1 MTGVQTCAL
10 PIYHDTRLA
19 VECDGDRYHGSDK
32 WDTDMNR
39 QRVLERAGWRF
50 WRCFASTYV
59 MHKSEVLQ
67 DLVNTLSERG
77 IEPIGAENAPRSVY
91 TEFRT
96 YSSNKAQEQ
105 QLYVDEETLELDEP
119 EKEVYIK
126 SPENTADDNLVVLV
140 GRNGM
145 LIDNFESLVVQTGD
159 HVTYIDI
166 SVPDVKIHVQIVY
179 GADNLERAS

>member
-1 MTGVQTCAL
+1 M
-10 PIYHDTRLA
+10 
-19 VECDGDRYHGSDK
+19 
-32 WDTDMNR
+32 
-39 QRVLERAGWRF
+39 
-50 WRCFASTYV
+50 
-59 MHKSEVLQ
+59 
-67 DLVNTLSERG
+67 
-77 IEPIGAENAPRSVY
+77 
-91 TEFRT
+91 
-96 YSSNKAQEQ
+96 
-105 QLYVDEETLELDEP
+105 YVDEETLELDEP

-179 GADNLERAS
+179 GADNLEAGIINENRPLAQTLLDMAEGDEVELSIPGRPLHKLKIVQITRQSGALNRP

>member
-1 MTGVQTCAL
+1 M
-10 PIYHDTRLA
+10 
-19 VECDGDRYHGSDK
+19 
-32 WDTDMNR
+32 
-39 QRVLERAGWRF
+39 
-50 WRCFASTYV
+50 
-59 MHKSEVLQ
+59 
-67 DLVNTLSERG
+67 
-77 IEPIGAENAPRSVY
+77 
-91 TEFRT
+91 
-96 YSSNKAQEQ
+96 
-105 QLYVDEETLELDEP
+105 YVDEETLELDEP

>member
-1 MTGVQTCAL
+1 M
-10 PIYHDTRLA
+10 
-19 VECDGDRYHGSDK
+19 
-32 WDTDMNR
+32 
-39 QRVLERAGWRF
+39 
-50 WRCFASTYV
+50 
-59 MHKSEVLQ
+59 
-67 DLVNTLSERG
+67 
-77 IEPIGAENAPRSVY
+77 
-91 TEFRT
+91 
-96 YSSNKAQEQ
+96 
-105 QLYVDEETLELDEP
+105 YVDEETLELDEP

-179 GADNLERAS
+179 GADNLEAGIINENRPLAQTLLDMAEGDEVELSVPGRPLHKLKIVQITRQSGALNRP